1 MNILTIALRNARKKW
16 VRTSLLLLV
25 FTLGV
30 VSIVALGFVSR
41 VVGEGLEQKLVSFG
55 ANILVSPKSEK
66 LTVSYGG
73 FALGDMLFDV
83 TYLDEAATQAK
94 IDTIALRKNIS
105 VVAPKLV
112 VLDRVN
118 GSAVALVGVRFER
131 ERQLKGFWVAEQG
144 VIPGETPEQAAE
156 QAAQRAAMNA
166 PARHE
171 DPAHARS
178 GQAMSPAQ
186 SPDKSPAQS
195 PDNSSGN
202 SPGKSMDQSPAQST
216 AKPARAANG
225 PNGPNGSNG
234 SNGLL
239 AGSAA
244 AAKLGLHVGSVVPL
258 GAHHFVVAGILAP
271 TGSDDDNVLLADMAE
286 LQRASGHPG
295 KVNFVEVAALCSAC
309 PIDDIVTQLGQAL
322 PGTDI
327 KTLRGIVEQRM
338 VSVRFVKKLILSV
351 SLVILLTGC
360 SMVGVSMLSA
370 VNERKKEI
378 GILRSLGFARRSV
391 FAIFCAEAAAIGLIA
406 GAAGYVAGYLVSFR
420 ILDMLEVEGAG
431 GVSFEP
437 LHLLATALVLAL
449 LTSLAS
455 LFPAWKAAGIEP
467 SEALVTL

>member
-25 FTLGV
+25 FSLGV
-30 VSIVALGFVSR
+30 VSIVALSFVSR
-41 VVGEGLEQKLVSFG
+41 VVGEGLEKKLVSFG

-83 TYLDEAATQAK
+83 TYLDEAATLAK

-105 VVAPKLV
+105 VIAPKLV
-112 VLDRVN
+112 VMDHVQ
-118 GSAVALVGVRFER
+118 GTAVALVGVRFDKEK
-131 ERQLKGFWVAEQG
+131 QLKGFWMVEQG
-144 VIPGETPEQAAE
+144 AIPGETPEQAAE
-156 QAAQRAAMNA
+156 RAAAMPQAAPEPGHDAPMSQSSPAAA
-166 PARHE
+166 PAAEAAKAPTAHI
-171 DPAHARS
+171 PAGA
-178 GQAMSPAQ
+178 
-186 SPDKSPAQS
+186 D
-195 PDNSSGN
+195 
-202 SPGKSMDQSPAQST
+202 
-216 AKPARAANG
+216 
-225 PNGPNGSNG
+225 
-234 SNGLL
+234 GLL

-258 GAHHFVVAGILAP
+258 GQHHFVVAGILAP
-271 TGSDDDNVLLADMAE
+271 TGSDDDNVLLADMDA

-295 KVNFVEVAALCSAC
+295 KVNFVEVAALCSGC
-309 PIDDIVTQLGQAL
+309 PIDDIVTQIGTVL
-322 PGTDI
+322 PDTEI

-360 SMVGVSMLSA
+360 SMVGISMLSA

-378 GILRSLGFARRSV
+378 GILRSLGFSRRSV
-391 FAIFCAEAAAIGLIA
+391 FAIFCAEAAVVGLLA

-420 ILDMLEVEGAG
+420 ILAVLEVEGAG
-431 GVSFEP
+431 PLPFEP